1 MMSTTPPGLLATLS
15 GALAGRAEVE
25 LALLFGSTARGQAG
39 PGSDVDF
46 AVRGRAGRTVDRL
59 ALAADVSAVARR
71 EVDVVDLD
79 EATYPM
85 LRALLRDA
93 IVLHEG
99 RPGAGADWRTR
110 AILETETDR
119 PWFER
124 MRDAYLAH
132 LAQAGMVRADLV
144 AAKLRDL
151 DARLARV
158 RARAPARASALAAD
172 GDTFELVAF
181 NLMLAVQ
188 SCLDIASYLI
198 ADEGRPPALTLG
210 E

>member
-15 GALAGRAEVE
+15 RALAGRAEVE

-39 PGSDVDF
+39 PGSDVDV
-46 AVRGRAGRTVDRL
+46 AVRGLAGDAVDRL
-59 ALAADVSAVARR
+59 GLAADLSAAARC
-71 EVDVVDLD
+71 EVDLVDLD
-79 EATYPM
+79 EASYPM

-132 LAQAGMVRADLV
+132 LAAG
-144 AAKLRDL
+144 
-151 DARLARV
+151 
-158 RARAPARASALAAD
+158 
-172 GDTFELVAF
+172 
-181 NLMLAVQ
+181 
-188 SCLDIASYLI
+188 
-198 ADEGRPPALTLG
+198 GRG
-210 E
+210 

>member
-1 MMSTTPPGLLATLS
+1 MSTNPGLLAALN

-39 PGSDVDF
+39 PGSDVDV
-46 AVRGRAGRTVDRL
+46 AVRVCAGRVDRL
-59 ALAADVSAVARR
+59 GLAADLSAAARR

-79 EATYPM
+79 EASYPM

-99 RPGAGADWRTR
+99 RPGAAADWRTR

-132 LAQAGMVRADLV
+132 LAAG
-144 AAKLRDL
+144 
-151 DARLARV
+151 
-158 RARAPARASALAAD
+158 
-172 GDTFELVAF
+172 GH
-181 NLMLAVQ
+181 
-188 SCLDIASYLI
+188 
-198 ADEGRPPALTLG
+198 G
-210 E
+210 